1 MLLLSLCLI
10 LLLGIVL
17 SFLCEKLRLPSLI
30 GYLAIGI
37 FLGPFVFNLIDS
49 KLLNISEELRKI
61 ALIFIL
67 IRAGLSLDF
76 SELKKM
82 GRPAILLAFVPAIFE
97 LAAIGLLAPLF
108 FQISYL
114 DAFILGSVLAAVSP
128 AVVVPRMIQMI
139 ENKQGTSKGIP
150 QIIVAGSSI
159 DDVVVIVIFTALTT
173 VATGNS
179 LGVMTYFNIPLAV
192 VLGIASGIVMG
203 LLLVWFF
210 KKFHL
215 RDTIKVIIICAI
227 SFGFVALET
236 LLKETIGYSGL
247 LATITIGIVI
257 MSKYKILAERLSQ
270 KYSKLW
276 VVAEIILFVMVGAT
290 VDIHYFID
298 NLGFGIIIIL
308 CGLAIRSIGV
318 LISLLK
324 TKLNFKEKLFCAI
337 AYMPKAT
344 VQAAI
349 GGIPLALGI
358 RGGDFILSIAV
369 IAILF
374 TAPLGAFAIDYSK
387 NKLLKPIIIENI
399 KE

>member
-1 MLLLSLCLI
+1 
-10 LLLGIVL
+10 
-17 SFLCEKLRLPSLI
+17 
-30 GYLAIGI
+30 
-37 FLGPFVFNLIDS
+37 
-49 KLLNISEELRKI
+49 
-61 ALIFIL
+61 
-67 IRAGLSLDF
+67 
-76 SELKKM
+76 M

-97 LAAIGLLAPLF
+97 LTAIGLLAPLF

-114 DAFILGSVLAAVSP
+114 DAFILGSILAAVSP
-128 AVVVPRMIQMI
+128 AVVVPRMIQML
-139 ENKQGTSKGIP
+139 EEKQGTNKGIP

-159 DDVVVIVIFTALTT
+159 DDVVVIVIFTALIT

-210 KKFHL
+210 KKVHL
-215 RDTIKVIIICAI
+215 RDTVKVIIICAI

-298 NLGFGIIIIL
+298 NLGLGIIIIL

-369 IAILF
+369 LAILL
-374 TAPLGAFAIDYSK
+374 TATLGAFAIDYSK
-387 NKLLKPIIIENI
+387 NKLLEPVVIENI
-399 KE
+399 KA

>member
-179 LGVMTYFNIPLAV
+179 LGVMTYFYIPLAV

-236 LLKETIGYSGL
+236 LLKETIGYSGV

-298 NLGFGIIIIL
+298 NLGLGIMIIL

>member
-1 MLLLSLCLI
+1 
-10 LLLGIVL
+10 
-17 SFLCEKLRLPSLI
+17 
-30 GYLAIGI
+30 
-37 FLGPFVFNLIDS
+37 LGPFVLNLIDVR
-49 KLLNISEELRKI
+49 LLHISEELRKI

-82 GRPAILLAFVPAIFE
+82 GRPSLLLSFVPAIFE
-97 LAAIGLLAPLF
+97 LIAIGLLTPLF
-108 FQISYL
+108 FPISYL

-128 AVVVPRMIQMI
+128 AVVVPRMIQMV
-139 ENKQGTSKGIP
+139 EDKQGTAKGIP
-150 QIIVAGSSI
+150 QMIVAGSSI

-173 VATGNS
+173 VATGDS
-179 LGVMTYFNIPLAV
+179 IGVLTYFNVPLAV
-192 VLGIASGIVMG
+192 SLGIASGIIIG

-210 KKFHL
+210 KKAHI

-236 LLKETIGYSGL
+236 LLSKTIGYSGL
-247 LATITIGIVI
+247 LATITMGVVI
-257 MSKYKILAERLSQ
+257 MSRYKVLAERLSQ

-290 VDIHYFID
+290 VDIHYFMD
-298 NLGFGIIIIL
+298 NLGLGILLIL
-308 CGLAIRSIGV
+308 CGLMIRAIGV
-318 LISLLK
+318 FVSLIK
-324 TKLNFKEKLFCAI
+324 TKLNQKEKLFCAI
-337 AYMPKAT
+337 AYLPKAT

-358 RGGDFILSIAV
+358 LSGDFILSIAV
-369 IAILF
+369 VAILF

-387 NKLLKPIIIENI
+387 HKLLETK
-399 KE
+399 KVDTKHA